1 MTEFKRDIDTAVQ
14 VVDFT
19 PLDSLGKPIILWNR
33 TDPQSSDERRGKVKN
48 NVWKISNLTQADNGY
63 YNFKLKSNVVGSRI
77 QLLVKGND
85 WEIHRTLL

>member
-1 MTEFKRDIDTAVQ
+1 MTEFKRDISTAVQ

-19 PLDSLGKPIILWNR
+19 PLDSLGKLIILWNR
-33 TDPQSSDERRGKVKN
+33 TDPQSSDERRVKVEN

-63 YNFKLKSNVVGSRI
+63 YNFKLRRNVVESRI

-85 WEIHRTLL
+85 WEIERTRL